1 MLRRVYVV
9 ETNTSVATF
18 LDAICI
24 GNKLS
29 VVNWLLVLWSL
40 ISRLWPAAVVQQG
53 ISDHHLVVIVI
64 WPGNLYPCHS
74 ADLPVRS

>member
-9 ETNTSVATF
+9 ETNKTVAIF

-24 GNKLS
+24 GNQLS

-40 ISRLWPAAVVQQG
+40 ISRLWPAAVVQQC
-53 ISDHHLVVIVI
+53 ISDHHLADIVI
-64 WPGNLYPCHS
+64 
-74 ADLPVRS
+74 